1 MQEEKGMGDQ
11 EIKSEN
17 FLQDLFED
25 SASIVLITDGDFN
38 IRYCS
43 SSVQTLLGIDPM
55 TVVGKN
61 AFEFTPAEV
70 REQWRESLINTGKS
84 TRTEI
89 CLKNQNNE
97 CNYFDVSVANRIA
110 SHQIRG
116 LVIMLH
122 DVTSR
127 KRKAIALEQEK
138 EHLDQF
144 IYKTTHDLRSPIHSA
159 MGLLN
164 LLEKA
169 PEKDRGVYLEMTR
182 NTLLKLESLIEEV
195 NHFYKVD
202 KMAVKR
208 EEIDLRNLLEGEIA
222 VLKNHPKGGNVRFEL
237 NYLEATVLFSD
248 LLRVRTIV
256 SNLLSNAVKYSDSQ
270 KASSFIRIDATINY
284 ESLTLT
290 VTDNGIGI
298 SEENVGHIFEIFYRA
313 TTEGSGSGLGLH
325 IVKDTITRLKGKIE
339 VKSKLGEGTQFK
351 VSLPNLAF
359 SNSGPV
365 LSGNGKKKAVL

>member
-1 MQEEKGMGDQ
+1 MGDQ
-11 EIKSEN
+11 MIKSEN

-43 SSVQTLLGIDPM
+43 SSVQMLLGIDPM

-169 PEKDRGVYLEMTR
+169 PEEERGMYLEMTR
-182 NTLLKLESLIEEV
+182 NTLIKLESLIEEV
-195 NHFYKVD
+195 NHFYRVD

-208 EEIDLRNLLEGEIA
+208 EEINLRNLLEGEIA
-222 VLKNHPKGGNVRFEL
+222 VLKNHPKGGKIQFEL

-248 LLRVRTIV
+248 LLRIRTIV
-256 SNLLSNAVKYSDSQ
+256 SNLLSNAVKYSDAN
-270 KASSFIRIDATINY
+270 KAVPFIRIDASINY

-290 VTDNGIGI
+290 ITDNGIGI
-298 SEENVGHIFEIFYRA
+298 AEENLGHIYEIFYRA